1 MFAKAFSGAVMGIE
15 ASLIEVQCD
24 ITPGL
29 PAFNIVGLA
38 EKEVQESR
46 ERIRS
51 AIKNSGFDF
60 PARRITANLAPADL
74 PKEGVGLDLPLALSI
89 LKATGQLSEGHLER
103 YLLLGELSLDGELR
117 PVKGVLPIA
126 LSARASGIAGLLVPE
141 GNAQEAAIVSQL
153 HVYPVKTL
161 TEAIRF
167 VSGELPIEPFAWDHQ
182 RYFEQEQ
189 CYPVDLNEIRGQE
202 QAKRALEVA
211 AAGGHNLLLIGPP
224 GAGKSMLAKRLPT
237 ILPPL
242 TFEEAIEVTKIYSI
256 MGLLTREQPIV
267 TQRQFRSPHHTISY
281 AGMVGGGHGTPRPGE
296 ISLAHHGVLFLDEL
310 PEFERSV
317 LETLRQP
324 LEDHQITISRA
335 AMAITFPAN
344 FTLVVAMNPCPC
356 GHWGD
361 PAVRCRCS
369 PVDIR
374 RYRKRISG
382 PFLDRIDLFVEVPR
396 LTKEELMGKPTG
408 EPSPVIR
415 ERVAQAR
422 QLQRER
428 FAGSGIFNNAQMGI
442 REIRRCCTLTDEGKA
457 LLESAIDRLN
467 LSARAYG
474 RVLKVART
482 IADLNGASLI
492 QAAHVAEAV
501 QYRSSEENLSGGG
514 LWG

>member
-1 MFAKAFSGAVMGIE
+1 MFAKALSGAVVGIE

-24 ITPGL
+24 IAPGL
-29 PAFNIVGLA
+29 PAFTIVGLP

-74 PKEGVGLDLPLALSI
+74 RKEGVGLDLPLALSI
-89 LKATGQLSEGHLER
+89 LQAAGQIEGDRLQR
-103 YLLLGELSLDGELR
+103 YLMLGELSLDGELR

-126 LSARASGIAGLLVPE
+126 LGAQAAGVAGLVVPE
-141 GNAQEAAIVSQL
+141 GNAQEASIVSDL
-153 HVYPVKTL
+153 KVYPVKTL
-161 TEAIRF
+161 AEAIGLASGQSQPQPF
-167 VSGELPIEPFAWDHQ
+167 VWDHQ
-182 RYFEQEQ
+182 RYFQRSQRYEL
-189 CYPVDLNEIRGQE
+189 DLGEIRGQE

-211 AAGGHNLLLIGPP
+211 AAGGHNLLLSGPP
-224 GAGKSMLAKRLPT
+224 GSGKSMLAKRLPT

-242 TFEEAIEVTKIYSI
+242 TFREAIEVTKIYSI
-256 MGLLTREQPIV
+256 MGLLSREQPIV
-267 TQRQFRSPHHTISY
+267 TERQFRSPHHTISY

-335 AMAITFPAN
+335 SMAVTFPAN
-344 FTLVVAMNPCPC
+344 FTLVAAMNPCPC
-356 GHWGD
+356 GHLGD

-369 PVDIR
+369 PVEIR

-396 LTKEELMGKPTG
+396 LSKEELMGKPTG
-408 EPSPVIR
+408 ESSETVR
-415 ERVAQAR
+415 ERVARAR
-422 QLQRER
+422 RFQQER
-428 FAGSGIFNNAQMGI
+428 FAERPIFSNAQMGI
-442 REIRRCCTLTDEGKA
+442 RELRRFAALSQEGQD
-457 LLESAIDRLN
+457 LLAQAIDRLS

-482 IADLNGASLI
+482 ITDLAGSQLI
-492 QAAHVAEAV
+492 EAAHVAEAL
-501 QYRSSEENLSGGG
+501 QYRNSEENLIGGG
-514 LWG
+514 IWT

>member
-1 MFAKAFSGAVMGIE
+1 MFAKALSGAVIGIE

-24 ITPGL
+24 IAPGL
-29 PAFNIVGLA
+29 PAFNMVGLP

-89 LKATGQLSEGHLER
+89 LKATGQLAADLLER
-103 YLLLGELSLDGELR
+103 YLVLGELSLDGELR

-126 LSARASGIAGLLVPE
+126 LSARTSGLDGLLVPE
-141 GNAQEAAIVSQL
+141 GNAQEAAIVCDL
-153 HVYPVKTL
+153 KVHAVRTL
-161 TEAIRF
+161 AEAIRF
-167 VSGELPIEPFAWDHQ
+167 IDGQFKIEPFAWDHR

-189 CYPVDLNEIRGQE
+189 RYTVDLNEIRGQE
-202 QAKRALEVA
+202 QAKRALEIA
-211 AAGGHNLLLIGPP
+211 AAGSHNLLLIGPP
-224 GAGKSMLAKRLPT
+224 GSGKSMLAKRLPT

-256 MGLLTREQPIV
+256 MGLLSREQPIV

-310 PEFERSV
+310 PEFERPV

-335 AMAITFPAN
+335 AMAVTFPAN

-356 GHWGD
+356 GHLGD
-361 PAVRCRCS
+361 AAVRCRCS

-408 EPSPVIR
+408 EPSPAIR

-422 QLQRER
+422 SLQRER
-428 FAGSGIFNNAQMGI
+428 FTGSGIFTNTQMGI
-442 REIRRCCTLTDEGKA
+442 REIRRFCTLTEEAKA
-457 LLESAIDRLN
+457 LLASAIDRLN
-467 LSARAYG
+467 LTARAYG

-482 IADLNGASLI
+482 IADLAGSELM
-492 QAAHVAEAV
+492 QAAHIAEAV
-501 QYRSSEENLSGGG
+501 QYRSSEENLTGGG
-514 LWG
+514 IWG